1 MPQRFRFKRVVRQA
15 LVDIKFDLDKK
26 KRNAPAKEPQTN
38 DSNAVQKR
46 RLVALTFDVNGRL

>member
-1 MPQRFRFKRVVRQA
+1 
-15 LVDIKFDLDKK
+15 VDIKFDLDKK